1 MKINKNIENKYV
13 YYSSALP
20 KGIKGLM
27 LKLYAK
33 GMSWIYKPVLNI
45 ISTCI
50 RIVRKKKNMM

>member
-33 GMSWIYKPVLNI
+33 GMSWIYKPVLD
-45 ISTCI
+45 
-50 RIVRKKKNMM
+50 RI